1 MLSELKNR
9 AFLRK
14 TVYIMIPVIL
24 QQLIS
29 VGINFLDNVM
39 IGPFGE
45 YQISAVSLGNQ
56 FYNLFRFVCMGLGS
70 GAIVMSSQY
79 WWAKEYGKM
88 KTVAAIA
95 MRLTFALSLVFG
107 VISTAAPGLVLKI
120 YTDDPQI
127 IESGLDYV
135 RLIGWTYVISGLSSS
150 ATYLLRS
157 SGHVKI
163 PLISSIVALFLN
175 LFFNWVFIY
184 GKLGAPR
191 MEATGA
197 AVGTVIARAFEF
209 LLIFGY
215 FMFKDENFGF
225 RFKHFGLRDGE
236 LWKKF
241 ISYSLPVLIS
251 DTLLGIG
258 LSISSSVV
266 GHMGAEVAAANA
278 IVASADQLI
287 TIPKMGI
294 AGAAGVIIGNTVGE
308 GDRDRARREGS
319 AYCAIG
325 VLLGLCASCL
335 YLALRRPY
343 VSLYTVDEGTKQIA
357 LSFFTMFVFMSP
369 LQTLSYTLSKGVLR
383 AGGDTRFLLWA
394 DIILL
399 WGVSLPLGSLA
410 AFVWHLPVFW
420 TYFLL
425 KMEFGLK
432 SILCLIRFL
441 TGKWI
446 REVNVDI

>member
-1 MLSELKNR
+1 MLTELKNR
-9 AFLRK
+9 SFIEK
-14 TVYIMIPVIL
+14 SMHIMIPVIL

-45 YQISAVSLGNQ
+45 YQIASVSFGNQ

-70 GAIVMSSQY
+70 GAIVMSAQY
-79 WWAKEYGKM
+79 WGAKEYPKL

-95 MRLTFALSLVFG
+95 LRITFVISLVFT
-107 VISTAAPGLVLKI
+107 VLSVAAPAMVLRL
-120 YTDDPQI
+120 YTDDMLTVAAGI
-127 IESGLDYV
+127 NYV
-135 RLIGWTYVISGLSSS
+135 RLIGWTFIISGLSSS

-157 SGHVKI
+157 TGHVKV
-163 PLISSIVALFLN
+163 PLLSSIIALFLN

-215 FMFKDENFGF
+215 FMLKDENFGF
-225 RFKHFGLRDGE
+225 RFRHFTLHNNIIGR
-236 LWKKF
+236 KY

-251 DTLLGIG
+251 DTMLGIG
-258 LSISSSVV
+258 ISVVSSVL
-266 GHMGAEVAAANA
+266 GHIGAEASAANA

-287 TIPKMGI
+287 TIPKMGM
-294 AGAAGVIIGNTVGE
+294 AGAAGVVIGNTVGE
-308 GDRDRARREGS
+308 GQTERAKREGA
-319 AYCAIG
+319 AYSFIG
-325 VLLGLCASCL
+325 AVLGLFASVV
-335 YLALRRPY
+335 YLILRRPY
-343 VSLYTVDEGTKQIA
+343 LSLYSVNENTVNFAMQ
-357 LSFFTMFVFMSP
+357 FFLMYVIMSP

-383 AGGDTRFLLWA
+383 AGGDTKFLLWA

-399 WGVSLPLGSLA
+399 WVISIPLGCLG
-410 AFVWHLPVFW
+410 AFIWHLPIFW

-425 KMEFGLK
+425 KMEYGLK
-432 SILCLIRFL
+432 SIICLVRFL
-441 TGKWI
+441 SGKWI
-446 REVNVDI
+446 RKVNTEK

>member
-9 AFLRK
+9 AFIEK
-14 TVYIMIPVIL
+14 TIHIMIPVVL

-45 YQISAVSLGNQ
+45 FQIASVSFGNQ

-70 GAIVMSSQY
+70 GAIVMSAQY
-79 WWAKEYGKM
+79 WGAKEFAKL

-95 MRLTFALSLVFG
+95 LRLTFFLSLVFS
-107 VISTAAPGLVLKI
+107 VFSILTPELVLRL
-120 YTDDPQI
+120 YTDDTATI
-127 IESGLDYV
+127 AAGTEYV
-135 RLIGWTYVISGLSSS
+135 RLIGWTFVISGLSSS

-157 SGHVKI
+157 TGHVKI
-163 PLISSIVALFLN
+163 PLISSIIALFLN

-215 FMFKDENFGF
+215 FMFKDESFGF
-225 RFKHFGLRDGE
+225 RFKHFALRNTE
-236 LWKKF
+236 IRRKY
-241 ISYSLPVLIS
+241 INYSLPVLVS
-251 DTLLGIG
+251 DTLLGVG
-258 LSISSSVV
+258 ISVVSSVL
-266 GHMGAEVAAANA
+266 GHIGADVSAANA

-287 TIPKMGI
+287 TIPKMGM

-308 GDRDRARREGS
+308 GDTERAKREGA
-319 AYCAIG
+319 AYCFIG
-325 VLLGLCASCL
+325 VILGLIASGL
-335 YLALRRPY
+335 YVILRKPY
-343 VSLYTVDEGTKQIA
+343 LSLYTVDEGTVDLAMQ
-357 LSFFTMFVFMSP
+357 FFLMYIVMSP

-383 AGGDTRFLLWA
+383 AGGDTKFLLWA

-399 WGVSLPLGSLA
+399 WVISIPLGCLG
-410 AFVWHLPVFW
+410 AFVWHLPIFW
-420 TYFLL
+420 TYFFL
-425 KMEFGLK
+425 KMEYGLK
-432 SILCLIRFL
+432 SIICLIRFL

-446 REVNVDI
+446 RRVAVEN

>member
-1 MLSELKNR
+1 MLTELKNR
-9 AFLRK
+9 DFIEK
-14 TVYIMIPVIL
+14 TVHIMIPVIL

-45 YQISAVSLGNQ
+45 YQISSVSFGNQ

-70 GAIVMSSQY
+70 GAIVMSAQY
-79 WWAKEYGKM
+79 WGAKEYSKL

-95 MRLTFALSLVFG
+95 LRLTFFLSLVFS
-107 VISTAAPGLVLKI
+107 VMSIAFPKAVLRL
-120 YTDDPQI
+120 YTDDPLTI
-127 IESGLDYV
+127 AAGISYV

-157 SGHVKI
+157 TGHVKV
-163 PLISSIVALFLN
+163 PLISSIIALFLN

-215 FMFKDENFGF
+215 FMLKDEKFGF
-225 RFKHFGLRDGE
+225 RFKHFALRGAE
-236 LWKKF
+236 IRKTYMR
-241 ISYSLPVLIS
+241 YSLPVLVS
-251 DTLLGIG
+251 DTLLGVG
-258 LSISSSVV
+258 ISVVSSVL
-266 GHMGAEVAAANA
+266 GHIGADVSAANA

-287 TIPKMGI
+287 TIPKMGM

-308 GDRDRARREGS
+308 GDRERARREGA
-319 AYCAIG
+319 AYSFIG
-325 VLLGLCASCL
+325 TILGLLASGV
-335 YLALRRPY
+335 YLLLRKPY
-343 VSLYTVDEGTKQIA
+343 ISLYSIDPGTVDLAMQ
-357 LSFFTMFVFMSP
+357 FFMMYVIMSP

-383 AGGDTRFLLWA
+383 AGGDTKFLLWG

-399 WGVSLPLGSLA
+399 WAISIPLGWLG
-410 AFVWHLPVFW
+410 AFVWHLPIFW

-425 KMEFGLK
+425 KMEYGLK
-432 SILCLIRFL
+432 SIICLIRFL

-446 REVNVDI
+446 REVNVET